1 MLKVLPS
8 WVAGLQEAQASRALL
23 AEVAQALGQRQAE
36 TQAAQQL
43 VERVLVHLK
52 EAKTV
57 RQVQELQSLA
67 APWVQ
72 EPEQAMLV
80 AVSAMRSRP
89 TMPAIFISA
98 TCAAPRPASTKSPS
112 TARKQNSATKS

>member
-1 MLKVLPS
+1 MYSWTKLRARLAAVLVQP
-8 WVAGLQEAQASRALL
+8 
-23 AEVAQALGQRQAE
+23 QAE

-52 EAKTV
+52 EARTV

-72 EPEQAMLV
+72 EPAQAMQV
-80 AVSAMRSRP
+80 AQAVEKALATIP
-89 TMPAIFISA
+89 THGPSFPKSSWSKTQPAK
-98 TCAAPRPASTKSPS
+98 STKRHRR
-112 TARKQNSATKS
+112 AR

>member
-1 MLKVLPS
+1 MYS
-8 WVAGLQEAQASRALL
+8 WTELRARL
-23 AEVAQALGQRQAE
+23 AQALGQRQAETQAE

-52 EAKTV
+52 GAKTV

-72 EPEQAMLV
+72 EPEQAMRLAQ
-80 AVSAMRSRP
+80 AVERALATIPTHGPSFPRSSWSK
-89 TMPAIFISA
+89 TQPAK
-98 TCAAPRPASTKSPS
+98 STKRHRR
-112 TARKQNSATKS
+112 AR